1 MQNFIQKPKKQYRQ
15 SITQPQNHLTQAVTQ
30 PKIHL
35 TQPKNA
41 LTQFTGNYVVC
52 ICRKSVEK
60 NPAYTI
66 LYELL
71 LFISLQPPSAMGVGT
86 SSNVP
91 LFQYSYYLD
100 VLHNC
105 TLHTLR
111 SVHMKYF
118 VSHAS
123 GKSTMPYTII

>member
-60 NPAYTI
+60 KTLNITCASTCAV
-66 LYELL
+66 LL
-71 LFISLQPPSAMGVGT
+71 
-86 SSNVP
+86 
-91 LFQYSYYLD
+91 
-100 VLHNC
+100 
-105 TLHTLR
+105 
-111 SVHMKYF
+111 
-118 VSHAS
+118 
-123 GKSTMPYTII
+123 

>member
-41 LTQFTGNYVVC
+41 LTQFTGNYVVS

-60 NPAYTI
+60 N
-66 LYELL
+66 L
-71 LFISLQPPSAMGVGT
+71 V
-86 SSNVP
+86 N
-91 LFQYSYYLD
+91 
-100 VLHNC
+100 
-105 TLHTLR
+105 R
-111 SVHMKYF
+111 
-118 VSHAS
+118 
-123 GKSTMPYTII
+123 